1 MAGGQLAYSVVPSLG
16 HDLAGHYEC
25 AKRIPAIVEALKQKR
40 LTADTQPQRVT
51 YHDLLTSALMY
62 KL

>member
-25 AKRIPAIVEALKQKR
+25 AKRIPAIVEALQKKR
-40 LTADTQPQRVT
+40 LTADAQPQKVRT
-51 YHDLLTSALMY
+51 HDLIDDARV
-62 KL
+62 